1 MDANKKTKA
10 LVTIIIFLL
19 ITNIAMLVFFI
30 VLSKPVDK
38 RQKIHA
44 PTEMYNSLQNE
55 VGFSKDQLDKYQALR
70 KEQME
75 KVRPL
80 FNELRNAKKDFYALM
95 YSKNISDSLLNADMD
110 SIAEKQKTLDL
121 QMFRYFNNIRNI
133 CTTGQLQ
140 KFDSAINRQVLRM
153 VGGRPGN
160 NRMGRGK

>member
-1 MDANKKTKA
+1 MDSIKKTKA
-10 LVTIIIFLL
+10 LVAIIIFLL

-30 VLSKPVDK
+30 VLSKPIIK
-38 RQKIHA
+38 RQRNHE
-44 PTEMYNSLQNE
+44 PNGMYNSLQNE

-80 FNELRNAKKDFYALM
+80 FNQLRNAKKDFYALM
-95 YSKNISDSLLNADMD
+95 YNQNISDSLIITNAD
-110 SIAEKQKTLDL
+110 SIAEKQKTLDI

-133 CTTGQLQ
+133 CTAGQLQ
-140 KFDSAINRQVLRM
+140 KFDSAINRQVSRM

-160 NRMGRGK
+160 NRLRHSK